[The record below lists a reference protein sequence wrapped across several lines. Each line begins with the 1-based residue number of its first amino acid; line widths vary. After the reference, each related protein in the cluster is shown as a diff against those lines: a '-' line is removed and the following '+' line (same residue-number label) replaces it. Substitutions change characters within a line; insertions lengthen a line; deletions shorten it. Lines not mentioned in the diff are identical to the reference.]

1 MNCSKSKSIWR
12 MRMSTEPS
20 TSASAAPDAR
30 AAEVAAKL
38 ALLRETLDQPADG
51 PPRGAIRLRGLD
63 WFSWVTAGGDAT
75 LLLAADTGPAEVLV
89 TRDDAVI
96 LTDEI
101 EGERLRQ
108 EQVPPGFTFHMAP
121 WAEVE
126 LRETYVLGAA
136 GGGAVLTDRPN
147 HVDQPLPGSLRL
159 RRMVLNEHEQERYR
173 ALGREAA
180 AAVSEVLY
188 AARPDWTEFQL
199 AAAAAQAL
207 WSRGIQPAGVLAG
220 GARRQ
225 SLFCH
230 APPSH
235 ERLGHCASLQVSA
248 RRHGLHA
255 NLTRSVSFGTV
266 PAQLI
271 IEQTELLQ
279 VEATGLDAVRPG
291 NSLAAVYHALEA
303 AYRHVNRPDA
313 IRSNHQGGIT
323 GYAAREIIATPSTA
337 TGLETGMA
345 FAFKPGF
352 SGITIEDTFL
362 LGPAGL
368 ENLTLDPQWPATG
381 VQGRTR
387 PLWLE
392 KT

>member
-1 MNCSKSKSIWR
+1 
-12 MRMSTEPS
+12 MSM
-20 TSASAAPDAR
+20 DNR
-30 AAEVAAKL
+30 AAEVTAKL
-38 ALLRETLDQPADG
+38 ALLRETLAQPTG
-51 PPRGAIRLRGLD
+51 GQTPGAIRLRGLD
-63 WFSWVTAGGDAT
+63 WFSWATAGGDAT

-96 LTDEI
+96 LTDAI

-108 EQVPPGFTFHMAP
+108 EQVPPGFTFHIAP

-136 GGGAVLTDRPN
+136 AGATILTDRPS
-147 HVDQPLPGSLRL
+147 HVDQPLPASLRL
-159 RRMVLNEHEQERYR
+159 RRMVLSEHEQARYR
-173 ALGREAA
+173 ALGRDTAA
-180 AAVSEVLY
+180 ALTDVMHAV
-188 AARPDWTEFQL
+188 RPDWTEFQL

-207 WSRGIQPAGVLAG
+207 WSRGIQPAGVLAAG
-220 GARRQ
+220 ERRLP
-225 SLFCH
+225 LFCH
-230 APPSH
+230 AAPSH
-235 ERLGHCASLQVSA
+235 ERVGNRASLQVCA

-255 NLTRSVSFGTV
+255 NLTRSVSFG
-266 PAQLI
+266 PAPV
-271 IEQTELLQ
+271 EQHELLQ

-291 NSLAAVYHALEA
+291 NSLAAVYHALDA
-303 AYRHVNRPDA
+303 AYRHANRLDA
-313 IRSNHQGGIT
+313 ILAHHQGGIT
-323 GYAAREIIATPSTA
+323 GYAAREIVATPSTA

-352 SGITIEDTFL
+352 TGVMLEDTFL

-368 ENLTLDPQWPATG
+368 ENLTLDPQWPAPE
-381 VQGRTR
+381 VQGRMR